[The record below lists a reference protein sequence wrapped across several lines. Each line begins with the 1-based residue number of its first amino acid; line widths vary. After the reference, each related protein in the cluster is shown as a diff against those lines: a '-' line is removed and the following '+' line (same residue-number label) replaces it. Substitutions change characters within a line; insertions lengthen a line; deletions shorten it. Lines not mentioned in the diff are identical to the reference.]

1 MRIAGIMALSDSVAE
16 WREAEREYEDEVIGD
31 NTIPELFE
39 ETVERNAER
48 TAQKYKGGIY
58 QRSLTPDIVPEPDAD
73 EYTAI
78 SYERMGNVVRRLSS
92 GFREIGV
99 ENGNRVGL
107 MSNTRMEWALSDFG
121 ILGAG
126 GAVSTIYT
134 ESSPKQCKYLLNNP
148 DANGVVVENEY
159 LLDRIIKVEDELSL
173 DFVVVIDELDE
184 YDHVPDIYTLA
195 DVYEMGDEA
204 FDEETYRSR
213 IADINIHDLA
223 SLIYTSGTTGKPKG
237 VKLTHRNF
245 RANINQ
251 IRSRV
256 GPRPDKDPDMPAL
269 TAGKTSISFLP
280 LAHVFERT
288 AGHFLQFAS
297 GLTVGYAESPDTV
310 SEDIQKIKPNGGASV
325 PRVYERI
332 FEQMREQASGSDLKE
347 RIFDWAVDIG
357 RQYSETENPSLGLK
371 AKRSIAN
378 LLVFRTVKE
387 ELGGNVE
394 LFVSGGGSLSVD
406 LARLFNG
413 MGLPIYEGYGLTEA
427 APVVTSNPPEDL
439 RIGTLGPPLRDMDV
453 QIDESKVNQ
462 EQFEEADGAVGEL
475 LIKGPNVTEGYWE
488 MPEKTEAAF
497 TDDGYFKTGDIVER
511 VEDDYLVY
519 HDRLK
524 NLLVLDTGKNVAP
537 EPIEDEFS
545 TSSRVDQIMVMGDDE
560 KFISALIVPNFGAIE
575 RWAENRNIEL
585 PDTREEICEDERVR
599 EWVDEDV
606 QLANRNVE
614 KHETV
619 KEFELV
625 HIEWMPENDLLTPS
639 LKKKRRNIMAQFED
653 KVEKIYRSEAA
664 TADD

>member
-1 MRIAGIMALSDSVAE
+1 MVSSDSVAE
-16 WREAEREYEDEVIGD
+16 WREAEREYEDEVIGH

-39 ETVERNAER
+39 ETVERNADR
-48 TAQKYKGGIY
+48 AAQKYKGGVY
-58 QRSLTPDIVPEPDAD
+58 PRSLTDDVVPEPDPG
-73 EYTAI
+73 EYTTI
-78 SYERMGNVVRRLSS
+78 SYERMGNIVRRLST
-92 GFREIGV
+92 GFRELGV
-99 ENGNRVGL
+99 ENGDRVGL

-126 GAVSTIYT
+126 GVVSTIYT

-148 DANGVVVENEY
+148 GAVGVVVENEY

-173 DFVVVIDELDE
+173 DFVVVVDELDE
-184 YDHVPDIYTLA
+184 YDDVPDIYTLA

-213 IADINIHDLA
+213 IADIDIHDLA

-245 RANINQ
+245 RSNINQ
-251 IRSRV
+251 VRKRV
-256 GPRPDKDPDMPAL
+256 GPRPDKDPDTPAL

-288 AGHFLQFAS
+288 AGHFLMFAS

-310 SEDIQKIKPNGGASV
+310 SEDIKKIKPNGGASV

-406 LARLFNG
+406 LSRLFDG

-427 APVVTSNPPEDL
+427 SPVVTSNPPEDL
-439 RIGTLGPPLRDMDV
+439 RIGTLGPPLADIDIR
-453 QIDESKVNQ
+453 IDESKVNQ
-462 EQFEEADGAVGEL
+462 EQFDDADGTVGEL

-488 MPEKTEAAF
+488 MPEKTNEAF
-497 TDDGYFKTGDIVER
+497 TDDGFFRTGDIVGR
-511 VEDDYLVY
+511 IEDDYLVY

-545 TSSRVDQIMVMGDDE
+545 TSSRIDQIMVMGDDE
-560 KFISALIVPNFGAIE
+560 KFISALIVPNFDAIE

-614 KHETV
+614 KHETI

-625 HIEWMPENDLLTPS
+625 HLEWMPENDLLTPS
-639 LKKKRRNIMAQFED
+639 LKKKRRNIMAEFED
-653 KVEKIYRSEAA
+653 KVEKIYRGEAA

>member
-99 ENGNRVGL
+99 ENGDRVGL